1 MKTNLI
7 DENYEISN
15 DSFTYENQMNNFM
28 EIHEGEQI
36 ANDIQ
41 LLRDM
46 GYDNRMI
53 NKIYILL
60 QPESIERAIDYMTEV
75 DGIYQHDF
83 FENHHQKKDKNLCF
97 ICKKPRRCHLDYIP
111 EEFLEDIN
119 FNNNNNN
126 DFNIININ
134 MNDDINSNIIIK
146 KKETYICNVCFED
159 IDEDE
164 KIYNN
169 LNCGHLYCTQCWI
182 NYLKTLITEA
192 KVEKIKCME
201 HKCKEI
207 LPEEFILKHIENDK
221 IILDKYYKF
230 KKRAE
235 IINDPNKKQCPKS
248 DCDSFLKKPKSK
260 KNKYVKCENGH
271 QFCFDC
277 LRPPH
282 GKSSCEEVLEKDF
295 QIWSK
300 GKIIKKCPKCKIYT
314 EKNEGCN
321 HMTCTSCKYQW
332 CWLCEGEYKYGHYTQ
347 GICNGHQFTKANY
360 ISELPKPAKA
370 YVYINQRRNINK
382 PIRRRRNYFID
393 DEEQTNCCF
402 SLSTIFFSCFH
413 KINYTHSDID
423 GFERLNALMIWF
435 FGSFLFFAY
444 QIYNSSFDTDIYY
457 SITDDIFKFF
467 GFLIAFLYFICYQAL
482 FTCLITPFIL
492 LSMIYPYFVYKI
504 KMFFS
509 IGKANYYR
517 GINRLNRR
525 TYI

>member
-164 KIYNN
+164 KN
-169 LNCGHLYCTQCWI
+169 
-182 NYLKTLITEA
+182 
-192 KVEKIKCME
+192 
-201 HKCKEI
+201 
-207 LPEEFILKHIENDK
+207 
-221 IILDKYYKF
+221 II
-230 KKRAE
+230 
-235 IINDPNKKQCPKS
+235 I
-248 DCDSFLKKPKSK
+248 
-260 KNKYVKCENGH
+260 
-271 QFCFDC
+271 
-277 LRPPH
+277 
-282 GKSSCEEVLEKDF
+282 
-295 QIWSK
+295 
-300 GKIIKKCPKCKIYT
+300 
-314 EKNEGCN
+314 
-321 HMTCTSCKYQW
+321 
-332 CWLCEGEYKYGHYTQ
+332 
-347 GICNGHQFTKANY
+347 
-360 ISELPKPAKA
+360 
-370 YVYINQRRNINK
+370 
-382 PIRRRRNYFID
+382 
-393 DEEQTNCCF
+393 
-402 SLSTIFFSCFH
+402 
-413 KINYTHSDID
+413 
-423 GFERLNALMIWF
+423 
-435 FGSFLFFAY
+435 
-444 QIYNSSFDTDIYY
+444 
-457 SITDDIFKFF
+457 
-467 GFLIAFLYFICYQAL
+467 
-482 FTCLITPFIL
+482 
-492 LSMIYPYFVYKI
+492 
-504 KMFFS
+504 
-509 IGKANYYR
+509 
-517 GINRLNRR
+517 
-525 TYI
+525 

>member
-1 MKTNLI
+1 
-7 DENYEISN
+7 
-15 DSFTYENQMNNFM
+15 
-28 EIHEGEQI
+28 
-36 ANDIQ
+36 
-41 LLRDM
+41 
-46 GYDNRMI
+46 
-53 NKIYILL
+53 
-60 QPESIERAIDYMTEV
+60 
-75 DGIYQHDF
+75 
-83 FENHHQKKDKNLCF
+83 
-97 ICKKPRRCHLDYIP
+97 
-111 EEFLEDIN
+111 
-119 FNNNNNN
+119 
-126 DFNIININ
+126 
-134 MNDDINSNIIIK
+134 
-146 KKETYICNVCFED
+146 
-159 IDEDE
+159 
-164 KIYNN
+164 
-169 LNCGHLYCTQCWI
+169 
-182 NYLKTLITEA
+182 
-192 KVEKIKCME
+192 ME

-235 IINDPNKKQCPKS
+235 IINDPNKKQCPKP